1 MSEEFAFKHAG
12 VQGHAVHGNKRF
24 LAARRGK
31 VDGARD
37 EFLAGAGFAG
47 DEDRGR
53 GARDLADLIFQLEH
67 GGRAPDEVFDA
78 GKGVPEGRDA
88 IRHARQGLEGEDRGK
103 MVVRRRERGHLAHER
118 VLAAPGGDH
127 EFLEIRKGFPGPFE
141 LHVRGQA
148 VVLEPE
154 ITAGDVVQVGNAALG
169 VEDDDAPAVDFENP
183 QHDVEE

>member
-1 MSEEFAFKHAG
+1 MAPQLMPMKGLS
-12 VQGHAVHGNKRF
+12 RRP
-24 LAARRGK
+24 LAAWM
-31 VDGARD
+31 ARATSSLPVPD
-37 EFLAGAGFAG
+37 SPVT
-47 DEDRGR
+47 EDRGR

-127 EFLEIRKGFPGPFE
+127 EVPRDPKRIPRS
-141 LHVRGQA
+141 V
-148 VVLEPE
+148 
-154 ITAGDVVQVGNAALG
+154 
-169 VEDDDAPAVDFENP
+169 
-183 QHDVEE
+183 

>member
-1 MSEEFAFKHAG
+1 MKLL
-12 VQGHAVHGNKRF
+12 V
-24 LAARRGK
+24 LALLILY
-31 VDGARD
+31 DSM
-37 EFLAGAGFAG
+37 
-47 DEDRGR
+47 
-53 GARDLADLIFQLEH
+53 LIFQLEH

-154 ITAGDVVQVGNAALG
+154 ITAGDVVQIGNAALG